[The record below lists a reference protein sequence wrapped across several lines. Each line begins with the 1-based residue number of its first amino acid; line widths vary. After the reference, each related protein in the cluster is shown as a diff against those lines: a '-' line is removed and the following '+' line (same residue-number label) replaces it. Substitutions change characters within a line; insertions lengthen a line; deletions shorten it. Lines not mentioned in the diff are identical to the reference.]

1 MAKNGHIYSFDSQQN
16 VTFPAQVKATTFNG
30 NATTA
35 TTATTATVAQSI
47 NASRAT
53 KSILTIAAE

>member
-35 TTATTATVAQSI
+35 TVAQST